1 MSYRFDRPGARVLVD
16 GQDRASLSTIPLL
29 RQVIGRTG
37 ERCASACGGLR
48 RGGRPCEPL
57 HIHYSSI
64 AKRKYR
70 FTPTTAFI
78 PRVVEHRE
86 VSSRPGTLGGDGE
99 KRRS

>member
-1 MSYRFDRPGARVLVD
+1 VSDSVEIQQNFRVRAESD
-16 GQDRASLSTIPLL
+16 GTPLGDAQKRCLELYQRDVNLL
-29 RQVIGRTG
+29 RDTTT
-37 ERCASACGGLR
+37 
-48 RGGRPCEPL
+48 
-57 HIHYSSI
+57 

-78 PRVVEHRE
+78 PRVVERRE